1 MPSPAVNYKTIAD
14 SVATLLFPR
23 AEVVLY
29 DLAKQ
34 KTVHIANNI
43 SKRKI
48 GDDWAL
54 EKIGGDVVDSNGGL
68 NCWPPS

>member
-34 KTVHIANNI
+34 KTVHIATTFPNARSAMI
-43 SKRKI
+43 RRWRKS
-48 GDDWAL
+48 AAT
-54 EKIGGDVVDSNGGL
+54 
-68 NCWPPS
+68 